1 MKATK
6 LKKGGYSVRVYL
18 GKENGKEIY
27 KKVSALTEKEARA
40 KARKLK
46 AQYELSLVENTTEK
60 SPTLYE
66 AITSYIEARYSV
78 LSPSTIRGYY
88 SIRDH
93 SFKSIMQLPLDS
105 ITPEQVQREISAEA
119 SKHTPKTVRNKLALF
134 ITVYNNYAL
143 RPKKLSLNVPQR
155 EKKRVHVP
163 TREDIDKVLEYV
175 RTSPYADTMELA
187 ILLGAFCGLRR
198 GEIAALTWKDIT
210 GDKLTISKSQARTS
224 TGSYVIKAPKSYA
237 GYRELNIPPIIQEV
251 LNRKKRGRGRVVPLD
266 AEEISACFR
275 VIMRHVDVEKFR
287 FHDLRHFFAS
297 TLLVLGV
304 PDLYAIKLTGHSTTS
319 MLKTVYQHT
328 FKSEEERYKS
338 LINSAFST

>member
-1 MKATK
+1 MTIREKILELMQEKQISYGELSKMTGLTKATLYNYATGKTKK
-6 LKKGGYSVRVYL
+6 LAINNLDK
-18 GKENGKEIY
+18 I
-27 KKVSALTEKEARA
+27 A
-40 KARKLK
+40 KA
-46 AQYELSLVENTTEK
+46 
-60 SPTLYE
+60 
-66 AITSYIEARYSV
+66 
-78 LSPSTIRGYY
+78 
-88 SIRDH
+88 
-93 SFKSIMQLPLDS
+93 
-105 ITPEQVQREISAEA
+105 
-119 SKHTPKTVRNKLALF
+119 
-134 ITVYNNYAL
+134 
-143 RPKKLSLNVPQR
+143 LN
-155 EKKRVHVP
+155 
-163 TREDIDKVLEYV
+163 IDV
-175 RTSPYADTMELA
+175 
-187 ILLGAFCGLRR
+187 
-198 GEIAALTWKDIT
+198 IT

-266 AEEISACFR
+266 AEKISACFR